1 MSRVRGASG
10 KCIVDG
16 YVDNDCMLSGLKAL
30 MQSKY
35 GDIILLCSVMLAF
48 QIMLALSAAS

>member
-1 MSRVRGASG
+1 MSQVRGASG
-10 KCIVDG
+10 KCMVDG
-16 YVDNDCMLSGLKAL
+16 YGENDCMLSGLRAL

-48 QIMLALSAAS
+48 LIMLALSAAS

>member
-1 MSRVRGASG
+1 
-10 KCIVDG
+10 
-16 YVDNDCMLSGLKAL
+16 

-48 QIMLALSAAS
+48 LIMLALSAAS

>member
-1 MSRVRGASG
+1 MSQERGASG
-10 KCIVDG
+10 KYMVDG
-16 YVDNDCMLSGLKAL
+16 YVDNDCMLSGLRAL

-48 QIMLALSAAS
+48 LIMLALSAAS